1 MPGAEELIQSRIGY
15 TFSQIS
21 LLRRALTHASIA
33 ETRRASNERLEF
45 LGDAVLGLA
54 CCEMVYSLYPDLL
67 EGEMTKIKSTV
78 VSRQTCAVLASQ
90 LGLEEF
96 LLLGKG
102 MKVHKVLPPSL
113 VAALLESII
122 GAIYLD
128 GGIESARKFLTPL
141 LEPMVRRA
149 FASGH
154 QENFKS
160 VLQQVSQVRFGQSP
174 VYLVLDE
181 KGPDH
186 AKCFEL
192 CVDLGGQRYPS
203 CWGPNKKAAEQQAAL
218 LALQVLGAVVENEH
232 GEIVVCEPEGLNES
246 DTRNQRDTVGAEG
259 ESGLQAAAL
268 RDGGVGLGDSMVS
281 GPSVG

>member
-1 MPGAEELIQSRIGY
+1 MNSAEEAIQERIGY
-15 TFSQIS
+15 RFGQIS

-33 ETRRASNERLEF
+33 ESRRSSNERLEF
-45 LGDAVLGLA
+45 LGDAVLGLV
-54 CCEMVYSLYPDLL
+54 CCEMVYAMYPDLL

-78 VSRQTCAVLASQ
+78 VSRQTCAALAIQ

-102 MKVHKVLPPSL
+102 MKVHKVLPQSL
-113 VAALLESII
+113 SAALLEAII

-128 GGIESARKFLTPL
+128 GGSEPTRQFLGPL
-141 LEPMVRRA
+141 LEPVIRRA

-160 VLQQVSQVRFGQSP
+160 VLQQIAQVRFGQSP
-174 VYLVLDE
+174 TYLVLDE

-186 AKCFEL
+186 SKCFEL
-192 CVDLGGQRYPS
+192 CVELGGRRFPS

-218 LALQVLGAVVENEH
+218 LALQEIGAAVETAS
-232 GEIVVCEPEGLNES
+232 GEIVVREL
-246 DTRNQRDTVGAEG
+246 TGAEPAD
-259 ESGLQAAAL
+259 E
-268 RDGGVGLGDSMVS
+268 
-281 GPSVG
+281 PSAELSSIAETSDPL